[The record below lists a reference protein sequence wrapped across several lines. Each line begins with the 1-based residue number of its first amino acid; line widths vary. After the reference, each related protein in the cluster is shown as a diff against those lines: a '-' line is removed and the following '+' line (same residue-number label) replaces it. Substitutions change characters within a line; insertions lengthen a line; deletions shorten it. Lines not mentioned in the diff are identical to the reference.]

1 MKDNGQNNNLQE
13 LEELAK
19 TKKSS
24 FVRELISWI
33 LLFVGAIVVALV
45 VNKTVLANTEV
56 PTGSM
61 ENTIH
66 GGDRLFGFR
75 LAYTFSDPERG
86 DVIIFKYP
94 DNEEENYIKR
104 IIGLPGDKV
113 EIIDGVVYINGEE
126 LEEDYLKEKPLELD
140 FGPYEVPEDSYFVL
154 GDNRNG
160 SHDAR
165 RWKNTYVHRD
175 KIIAKAIFKYSP
187 DFEIIE

>member
-1 MKDNGQNNNLQE
+1 MKDNSQNSNLQE
-13 LEELAK
+13 LEEMAK
-19 TKKSS
+19 LKESD
-24 FVRELISWI
+24 FVRELVSWI

-86 DVIIFKYP
+86 DIIIFKYP
-94 DNEEENYIKR
+94 DNEKENYIKR
-104 IIGLPGDKV
+104 IIGMPGDKV
-113 EIIDGVVYINGEE
+113 EIKKGVVYINGEE

-165 RWKNTYVHRD
+165 RWTNTYVHRD
-175 KIIAKAIFKYSP
+175 KIIAKAIFKYYP

>member
-1 MKDNGQNNNLQE
+1 MKDNSQNSNLQE
-13 LEELAK
+13 LEEMAK
-19 TKKSS
+19 PKESS
-24 FVRELISWI
+24 FVRELVSWI

-56 PTGSM
+56 PTGCM

-86 DVIIFKYP
+86 DIIIFKYP
-94 DNEEENYIKR
+94 DNEKENYIKR
-104 IIGLPGDKV
+104 IIGMPGDKV
-113 EIIDGVVYINGEE
+113 EIKKGVVYINGEE

-165 RWKNTYVHRD
+165 RWTNTYVHRD
-175 KIIAKAIFKYSP
+175 KIIAKAIFKYYP